1 MSQTSPTDR
10 ASNTSFA
17 LPGTQTAASQAAGP
31 NADSSRPSTASFA
44 RTEAYSNLDG
54 PVHGRQGAD
63 INSGFESRRPSA
75 DSSVQTPSRAFGVHS
90 ILNPQTEPEGQP
102 LAAATSSQSHAG
114 FPQGPPEESPRVR
127 KRTDLRSSA
136 QEHSQSGS
144 ARVGRRVLTPKSPA
158 VRAASLGAR
167 RNPTFHSTIQPLQP
181 FSGSTGRNYTAESGP
196 YRTSEIPPL
205 PSLAIA
211 TGPNL
216 PSIAPLEPGTQTRS
230 APAPGNSPRGLE
242 SVVTH
247 TADRALPGQP
257 TYSRIEQPSPLF
269 RYGPGQPLSQPSPAH
284 RGFPPS
290 GPGGY
295 GHETHL
301 HGPHEGYQ
309 AGQTSMNL
317 TLDTDQGPLVLPVEL
332 DLQQASRVADEKRK
346 RNAGASARFR
356 ARRKEKEKEASQTIS
371 GLQQEMRDLI
381 EERDFY
387 LSERDHFR
395 ELAARHGANP
405 QLLQRPP
412 SPRQRRLAATAA
424 AASAGPAPT
433 SGASSEPQ
441 FGSEDSYREY
451 HDRESSSQRR
461 RTGDYQPIFVAAS
474 TQSPSQPG
482 YSGFPPQPP
491 MPLPPPPTTTSSSY
505 AASRSLPPGPAA
517 PSITRSRS
525 YDPFHRDPYDR
536 TWPSGR

>member
-17 LPGTQTAASQAAGP
+17 LPGTRLTASQVAVAS
-31 NADSSRPSTASFA
+31 ADSPRPSTASVA
-44 RTEAYSNLDG
+44 RTEAYGNYEGS
-54 PVHGRQGAD
+54 VHGRQGAD
-63 INSGFESRRPSA
+63 INTGVESRRPSA

-102 LAAATSSQSHAG
+102 VSAAASSQSHLG
-114 FPQGPPEESPRVR
+114 ILQGPSEASPRVR
-127 KRTDLRSSA
+127 KRTDPRSPP
-136 QEHSQSGS
+136 QGPSQPGS

-181 FSGSTGRNYTAESGP
+181 FSGSTGRTYTAEPGP

-211 TGPNL
+211 TGPNV
-216 PSIAPLEPGTQTRS
+216 PNIAPFEAGNQARS

-242 SVVTH
+242 SANTH
-247 TADRALPGQP
+247 TVDRAFSGQT
-257 TYSRIEQPSPLF
+257 TYSRIEQPSPIF
-269 RYGPGQPLSQPSPAH
+269 HYGPGQQLSQPPPAH
-284 RGFPPS
+284 RGLPPS
-290 GPGGY
+290 GLAGY

-309 AGQTSMNL
+309 AGSTSMNL

-332 DLQQASRVADEKRK
+332 DLQQASKVADEKRK

-395 ELAARHGANP
+395 EIAARHVANP

-412 SPRQRRLAATAA
+412 SPRQRRLVAAAA

-441 FGSEDSYREY
+441 FSSEDSYRE
-451 HDRESSSQRR
+451 HHERESSTQRR
-461 RTGDYQPIFVAAS
+461 RTGDYQPIFVGAQ
-474 TQSPSQPG
+474 TQSPSQPA
-482 YSGFPPQPP
+482 YTGFPPQPP
-491 MPLPPPPTTTSSSY
+491 MPLPALPTTTGAY
-505 AASRSLPPGPAA
+505 AASRSLPPGPPA
-517 PSITRSRS
+517 PSITRSQS
-525 YDPFHRDPYDR
+525 YDPFHRDHYER

>member
-17 LPGTQTAASQAAGP
+17 LPGTQIAASQAAGP
-31 NADSSRPSTASFA
+31 NADSSRPSTASVA
-44 RTEAYSNLDG
+44 RTEAFGSYESS
-54 PVHGRQGAD
+54 VYGRQGAD
-63 INSGFESRRPSA
+63 INPGFESRRPSA

-90 ILNPQTEPEGQP
+90 ILNPQTEPEGPP
-102 LAAATSSQSHAG
+102 LVPATSSQSHLSIL
-114 FPQGPPEESPRVR
+114 QGPSEVSPRVR
-127 KRTDLRSSA
+127 KRTDPRSPP
-136 QEHSQSGS
+136 QDQSQPGS
-144 ARVGRRVLTPKSPA
+144 TRVGRRVLTPKSPA

-181 FSGSTGRNYTAESGP
+181 FSGSTGRTYTAEPGP

-216 PSIAPLEPGTQTRS
+216 PNIAPFESGNQARS

-242 SVVTH
+242 STITH
-247 TADRALPGQP
+247 TADRAFSGQS
-257 TYSRIEQPSPLF
+257 TYPRIEQPSPIF
-269 RYGPGQPLSQPSPAH
+269 RYGPGQQLSQPSPVR
-284 RGFPPS
+284 RGFQPS

-295 GHETHL
+295 ALENHL

-309 AGQTSMNL
+309 PGQTSMNL

-371 GLQQEMRDLI
+371 GLQEELRDLI

-395 ELAARHGANP
+395 EIAARHVANP

-412 SPRQRRLAATAA
+412 SPRQRRMAVAA
-424 AASAGPAPT
+424 AGPAPT

-441 FGSEDSYREY
+441 FSSEDSYREY
-451 HDRESSSQRR
+451 HERESSISQRR
-461 RTGDYQPIFVAAS
+461 RTGDYQPIFVGAQ
-474 TQSPSQPG
+474 TQSPSQPP
-482 YSGFPPQPP
+482 YTGFPPQPP
-491 MPLPPPPTTTSSSY
+491 VPLPQLPATTNGAYAPP
-505 AASRSLPPGPAA
+505 RSLPPGPPA
-517 PSITRSRS
+517 PSLTRSQS
-525 YDPFHRDPYDR
+525 YDPFRRGDHHER